1 MCNPGKK
8 FEKNVTIFGTRQ
20 DLRGTLMVQDEK
32 SPNNLGEPPVLGDSW
47 WEAAL
52 SEGEAGYSG
61 RDCSLDDLLQVE
73 PVKSSP
79 RLAHPENDWD
89 YVQHLYQQDEII
101 SLNVVGCNQG
111 GLLVQGERINGFVPC
126 SHLLEGARKKDY
138 LHREVSLKVI
148 EYDQS
153 RCRVVLSERAAQ
165 AEPGTRLRLLDTLE
179 EGTCVP
185 GVVTTLTDFGAFV
198 DLGGM
203 EGLIHISELSWG
215 RVEHP
220 SDVVAVGDQL
230 EVYILNVDREENK
243 VALSLKKMCDN
254 PWETITERY
263 QPGQVVEAVVKN
275 IVSYGAFV
283 RLEEGVDGL
292 IHVSE
297 LGGNGEEI
305 SPWDVLEE
313 NQRVTVEI
321 IHLDPQEQRLGLSLA
336 VGE

>member
-1 MCNPGKK
+1 
-8 FEKNVTIFGTRQ
+8 
-20 DLRGTLMVQDEK
+20 MVHEEDNQIGNGQPPD
-32 SPNNLGEPPVLGDSW
+32 LGESW
-47 WEAAL
+47 WKAAL
-52 SEGEAGYSG
+52 TEGEELFPDGSYRGQIDPA
-61 RDCSLDDLLQVE
+61 
-73 PVKSSP
+73 PVGSHP
-79 RLAHPENDWD
+79 VVVFAQPENDWA
-89 YVQHLYQQDEII
+89 YVKSLYEKDEII
-101 SLNVVGCNQG
+101 QLKVVGCNQG
-111 GLLVQGERINGFVPC
+111 GLLVQGDKINGFVPS
-126 SHLLEGARKKDY
+126 SHLLAAHRKKEY
-138 LHREVSLKVI
+138 LHQSIALKII
-148 EYDQS
+148 EYDKD

-165 AEPGTRLRLLDTLE
+165 AKAGTRIKLLDTLE
-179 EGTCVP
+179 EGNCVP

-215 RVEHP
+215 RVDHP

-230 EVYILNVDREENK
+230 EVYILQIDRQENK
-243 VALSLKKMCDN
+243 VALSLKKMCAN

-263 QPGQVVEAVVKN
+263 QTGQIVDAVVKN

-297 LGGNGEEI
+297 LGGNGDHV

-313 NQRVTVEI
+313 NQKVRVEI
-321 IHLDPQEQRLGLSLA
+321 IHLDPKEQRLGLSLA

>member
-1 MCNPGKK
+1 MVHDDK
-8 FEKNVTIFGTRQ
+8 F
-20 DLRGTLMVQDEK
+20 
-32 SPNNLGEPPVLGDSW
+32 PNDSGEPPVLGDSW
-47 WEAAL
+47 WKAAL
-52 SEGEAGYSG
+52 SEGEAGFI
-61 RDCSLDDLLQVE
+61 SLE
-73 PVKSSP
+73 HPVKEVSARDSEHQSP

-89 YVQHLYQQDEII
+89 YVHRLYQQDEII
-101 SLNVVGCNQG
+101 TLNVVGCNQG
-111 GLLVQGERINGFVPC
+111 GLLVQGDKINGFVPC
-126 SHLLEGARKKDY
+126 SHLLEGAKKKDY
-138 LHREVSLKVI
+138 LHKKISLKVI
-148 EYDQS
+148 EYDQT

-165 AEPGTRLRLLDTLE
+165 AKPGTRLKLLDTLE

-215 RVEHP
+215 RVDHP

-230 EVYILNVDREENK
+230 EVYILNVDRAENK

-263 QPGQVVEAVVKN
+263 QPGQLVEAVVKN

-297 LGGNGEEI
+297 LGANGEEL

-313 NQRVTVEI
+313 NQKVTVEI
-321 IHLDPQEQRLGLSLA
+321 IHLDPKEQRLGLSLA
-336 VGE
+336 VGD

>member
-1 MCNPGKK
+1 
-8 FEKNVTIFGTRQ
+8 
-20 DLRGTLMVQDEK
+20 MVQDDQFPMN
-32 SPNNLGEPPVLGDSW
+32 SGEPPELGDSW
-47 WEAAL
+47 WTAAL
-52 SEGEAGYSG
+52 AEGEAG
-61 RDCSLDDLLQVE
+61 LLGVE
-73 PVKSSP
+73 FPLEERFPSDVGAQSV
-79 RLAHPENDWD
+79 RLVLPENNWE
-89 YVQHLYQQDEII
+89 YVDQLYQQDEII
-101 SLNVVGCNQG
+101 KLKVVGCNQG
-111 GLLVQGERINGFVPC
+111 GLLVQGDQLNGFVPS
-126 SHLLEGARKKDY
+126 SHLLEGNKKKDY
-138 LHREVSLKVI
+138 LQKVIALKVI
-148 EYDQS
+148 EYDQT

-165 AEPGTRLRLLDTLE
+165 AEPGTRLMLLDTLE
-179 EGTCVP
+179 EDTCVP

-263 QPGQVVEAVVKN
+263 QPGQIVEAVVKN

-292 IHVSE
+292 IHISE
-297 LGGNGEEI
+297 LGGNGEEL

-313 NQRVTVEI
+313 NQKVTVEI
-321 IHLDPQEQRLGLSLA
+321 IHLDPNEQRLGLSLA